1 MFFLEDWAVEERVA
15 DGFDDS
21 WSSQDDRG
29 SWQGRISENVSGTEE
44 GGFQGVCNSG
54 LVFRKI
60 VKFNKLVKLN
70 NDVLTL
76 SPIFSLICSG

>member
-1 MFFLEDWAVEERVA
+1 M
-15 DGFDDS
+15 
-21 WSSQDDRG
+21 
-29 SWQGRISENVSGTEE
+29 
-44 GGFQGVCNSG
+44 CNSG

-76 SPIFSLICSG
+76 SQIFSLICSG